1 VTASP
6 DACPL
11 TELVLLSG
19 MLGDHTVWSDVAAD
33 LGDIAHCTVPRIDQ
47 ADRIPALSEAVL
59 AEAPERFALAG
70 HSLGGIVALQVLRD
84 APERVT
90 RLALVN
96 TSARG
101 ASAAQLASWAEL
113 AGRTHAGEFAAV
125 AWELGRHTLP
135 EARRADDLV
144 ARNIAMADTVGAPG
158 FLRQLQAQATRPD
171 SRPHLAEVGVPTLVV
186 SGALDHVCPP
196 ALQEELAAGIPG
208 ARHVVLESAGHM
220 APLEAPHEV
229 AQALRV
235 WLTT

>member
-1 VTASP
+1 VTVSPGASP
-6 DACPL
+6 LA
-11 TELVLLSG
+11 ELVLLSG
-19 MLGDHTVWSDVAAD
+19 MLGDHTVWAEVAAD
-33 LGDIAHCTVPRIDQ
+33 LGDVAHCTASRIDQ
-47 ADRIPALSEAVL
+47 ADRITALAEAVL
-59 AEAPERFALAG
+59 AEAPQRFALAG

-84 APERVT
+84 APERVI

-101 ASAAQLASWAEL
+101 ASAAQLESWTEL
-113 AGRTHAGEFAAV
+113 ARRTDAGEFAAV
-125 AWELGRHTLP
+125 AAELGLHTLP

-144 ARNIAMADTVGAPG
+144 ERNTAMADTVGPAG

-208 ARHVVLESAGHM
+208 SRHVVLEAAGHM
-220 APLEAPHEV
+220 APLETPHEV